1 MAKVTRTVTELTDD
15 IDGGD
20 AVETVSFAL
29 DGTAYEI
36 DLNEENAAALRDAFA
51 PFLGHARRGT
61 RSSGR
66 RAVPARRAG
75 AAPSQNVSEI
85 RSWAKANGYAV
96 SERGRISSEVLTA
109 YEGAH

>member
-20 AVETVSFAL
+20 ADETVSFAL

-36 DLNEENAAALRDAFA
+36 DLNAANAAGLRDAFA
-51 PFLGHARRGT
+51 TFIGHARRG
-61 RSSGR
+61 SKPAAR
-66 RAVPARRAG
+66 RAVTGKRASASSG
-75 AAPSQNVSEI
+75 NVSEI
-85 RSWAKANGYAV
+85 RSWAKDNGYAV